1 METLRGV
8 QTSNSTDPAKVYK
21 AIMDKPEFMGPKGP
35 AKWRIDGRPDYKY
48 VYYIMDGK
56 GAKARKDKS
65 DIAKM
70 VEVYTGPELCLPL
83 KEMGY

>member
-1 METLRGV
+1 
-8 QTSNSTDPAKVYK
+8 
-21 AIMDKPEFMGPKGP
+21 
-35 AKWRIDGRPDYKY
+35 
-48 VYYIMDGK
+48 MDGK